1 MSRGTNQKFKL
12 YHLKNIMVS
21 KTDDTHSLTMPQI
34 LEELEKHD
42 VTAERKVY
50 IPTCRTLKNSEW
62 RLQVSRWENILI
74 IRYAAESLNWRN

>member
-42 VTAERKVY
+42 VTAE
-50 IPTCRTLKNSEW
+50 
-62 RLQVSRWENILI
+62 
-74 IRYAAESLNWRN
+74 SLNWRN